1 MNFNKFIIAILCMA
15 VNYMH
20 GQTVINGKIY
30 DKENQEPLVGANIQ
44 LVSDLNI
51 GTITNSSGYFELKT
65 SEINPSILISMMG
78 YTSSEV
84 KYQGKSLLIEMTGN
98 AQELQAIVVTGSRE
112 AALRTQLPMAISRLS
127 AKLIDESKITSVVEV
142 INKTPGV
149 LMQNLN
155 NEQHGMSI
163 RQPMGTSAYYLYM
176 EDGLPIR
183 PLGIFNHNALLEIN
197 QFAISSIEVVKG
209 PVSSIYG
216 PEAVGGAINFIS
228 QRPTAVP
235 TAKVGVQF
243 DNWGFTRV
251 QFGTGATLGKFG
263 FYLGGLTSKQ
273 TDSWITGSDYD
284 KTTISSR
291 LEYKISDQTK
301 LVGTFVYGTY
311 YSQMSGSIDSI
322 AFFKREYISTSDF
335 TYRKSDAFRSRLSL
349 EHDGKNGSKSFIT
362 LFQRNNK
369 HGQNPSYA
377 IRWNPIANATN
388 NPKTA
393 RGEINSNNFE
403 SYGIVAQHS
412 QKFKLLNSKL
422 IIGGL
427 YDYSPQDY
435 WSYLVELNANL
446 RPDGKSVEK
455 YTISKERPDVK
466 IANYDAIILNSAIYM
481 QYDMKPTEKLN
492 ISMGARFDNMSFTYN
507 NYINN
512 SSGDKGYKQ
521 WTPKL
526 GLTYS
531 ISDNKGLYMNYSQG
545 FAPPGLTAVFRPR
558 PNTNPVEFYINLEP
572 ATFQNYEIGGWASFF
587 NNKIFVDIAV
597 YQMNGKNEL
606 LNIRQQDNSFDYQ
619 SAGKTLH
626 RGVEFGLTYKPG
638 KSLFFRFGGSNA
650 LHRFEDFQ
658 VSTKTTDALK
668 NLGGYEMPSSPRWV
682 WNTELS
688 YYPTWAK
695 NLRTSLEWQHLSGWF
710 QNQINTVEAEGY
722 DVFNFRIGY
731 QFKGIELYTNIMN
744 LMDELYA
751 TGASRGNNLTDR
763 TNYTPAAPRTIVLG
777 IQYNFIKE

>member
-1 MNFNKFIIAILCMA
+1 MAI
-15 VNYMH
+15 NYMH

-65 SEINPSILISMMG
+65 SETNPSILISMMG
-78 YTSSEV
+78 YTSREV
-84 KYQGKSLLIEMTGN
+84 KYQGKSLLIDMTGN

-243 DNWGFTRV
+243 DNWGFRRV

-263 FYLGGLTSKQ
+263 FYVGGLTSKQ

-377 IRWNPIANATN
+377 IRWNPVASATN

-412 QKFKLLNSKL
+412 KRFKLLNSKL

-427 YDYSPQDY
+427 YDY
-435 WSYLVELNANL
+435 
-446 RPDGKSVEK
+446 
-455 YTISKERPDVK
+455 
-466 IANYDAIILNSAIYM
+466 
-481 QYDMKPTEKLN
+481 
-492 ISMGARFDNMSFTYN
+492 
-507 NYINN
+507 
-512 SSGDKGYKQ
+512 
-521 WTPKL
+521 
-526 GLTYS
+526 
-531 ISDNKGLYMNYSQG
+531 
-545 FAPPGLTAVFRPR
+545 
-558 PNTNPVEFYINLEP
+558 
-572 ATFQNYEIGGWASFF
+572 
-587 NNKIFVDIAV
+587 
-597 YQMNGKNEL
+597 
-606 LNIRQQDNSFDYQ
+606 
-619 SAGKTLH
+619 
-626 RGVEFGLTYKPG
+626 
-638 KSLFFRFGGSNA
+638 
-650 LHRFEDFQ
+650 
-658 VSTKTTDALK
+658 
-668 NLGGYEMPSSPRWV
+668 
-682 WNTELS
+682 
-688 YYPTWAK
+688 
-695 NLRTSLEWQHLSGWF
+695 
-710 QNQINTVEAEGY
+710 
-722 DVFNFRIGY
+722 
-731 QFKGIELYTNIMN
+731 
-744 LMDELYA
+744 
-751 TGASRGNNLTDR
+751 
-763 TNYTPAAPRTIVLG
+763 
-777 IQYNFIKE
+777 